1 MKSSSIVISKKLFF
15 GIIAILL
22 VFVVASLF
30 AFIKRPAAVTFMPST
45 EPTDSVYSVRIHPP
59 VFPKQAD
66 FCGEEVPLQLPDIRE
81 RFDKELIINTY
92 LQGSS
97 LLNMKQTMRWFPVI
111 ESILRKNNMPDDFKY
126 LCMAES
132 ALQQAVSRAGAA
144 GFWQFMPET
153 GKLYGLEIN
162 DEIDERYNVEAATE
176 AACVYLK
183 KSKDELGSWTLAAA
197 GYNCGTNGCS
207 KFMENQHQKNYYDL
221 LLPEETMR
229 YVFRILAIKEI
240 YSHPK
245 RYGFDLEASDYYPA
259 YQYKTITTSESIN
272 DLAQFAID
280 NGSNYKLLKM
290 MNPWLRKPF
299 LKNLKHKSYEIKI
312 PIL

>member
-1 MKSSSIVISKKLFF
+1 MKSSSIVIPKKIFF
-15 GIIAILL
+15 GVLVILL
-22 VFVVASLF
+22 VFIGSGLF
-30 AFIKRPAAVTFMPST
+30 AFIKRPAVTVFMPST
-45 EPTDSVYSVRIHPP
+45 EVADSVYSIRVHAP
-59 VFPKQAD
+59 VFPKEAN
-66 FCGEEVPLQLPDIRE
+66 FCGEDVPLQLPDIRE

-111 ESILRKNNMPDDFKY
+111 EPILKKNGVPDDFKY
-126 LCMAES
+126 LCIAES
-132 ALQQAVSRAGAA
+132 ALQQAVSRAGAS
-144 GFWQFMPET
+144 GFWQFMTET
-153 GKLYGLEIN
+153 GKQYNLEIN
-162 DEIDERYNVEAATE
+162 DEVDERYNVEAATE

-183 KSKDELGSWTLAAA
+183 KSKDALGSWTLAAA
-197 GYNCGTNGCS
+197 AYNCGTNGCQG
-207 KFMENQHQKNYYDL
+207 FMEKQQQKNYYDL

-245 RYGFDLEASDYYPA
+245 RYGFDLEASDFYPP
-259 YQYKTITTSESIN
+259 YQYKTITVNNSIE

-280 NGSNYKLLKM
+280 NGINYKLLKL

-299 LKNLKHKSYEIKI
+299 LKNLKHKTYDIKI
-312 PIL
+312 AII

>member
-22 VFVVASLF
+22 VFVVTSLF
-30 AFIKRPAAVTFMPST
+30 AFIKRPAAVAFMPSS
-45 EPTDSVYSVRIHPP
+45 EPTDSIYSVRIHPP

-111 ESILRKNNMPDDFKY
+111 EPILKKNGVPDDFKY
-126 LCMAES
+126 LCIAES
-132 ALQQAVSRAGAA
+132 ALQQAVSRAGAS
-144 GFWQFMPET
+144 GFWQFLTET
-153 GKLYGLEIN
+153 GKQYGLEIN
-162 DEIDERYNVEAATE
+162 DEVDERYNVESATE
-176 AACVYLK
+176 AACNYFK
-183 KSKDELGSWTLAAA
+183 KSKDLLGSWTLAAA
-197 GYNCGTNGCS
+197 AYNCGTNGCQN
-207 KFMENQHQKNYYDL
+207 FMEKQQQKNYYDL

-299 LKNLKHKSYEIKI
+299 LKNLKHISYEIKI